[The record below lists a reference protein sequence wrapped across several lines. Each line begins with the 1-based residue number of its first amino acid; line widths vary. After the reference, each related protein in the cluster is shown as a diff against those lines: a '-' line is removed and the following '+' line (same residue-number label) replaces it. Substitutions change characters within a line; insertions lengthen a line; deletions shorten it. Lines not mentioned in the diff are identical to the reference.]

1 MPHLAFQADQLA
13 DTRVLPMDEVVTSY
27 YLRMRVHDQPGVLA
41 NITRI
46 LAKGSIS
53 IDAMVQKEPPKGE
66 AHADIIM
73 LTHLT
78 VEKRINAAI
87 AAIEKLKVV
96 VGKVTRIRMEP
107 LGTS

>member
-1 MPHLAFQADQLA
+1 
-13 DTRVLPMDEVVTSY
+13 
-27 YLRMRVHDQPGVLA
+27 
-41 NITRI
+41 
-46 LAKGSIS
+46 
-53 IDAMVQKEPPKGE
+53 MVQKEPPKGE

-73 LTHLT
+73 LTHQT

-107 LGTS
+107 LGPS

>member
-1 MPHLAFQADQLA
+1 MGTSSDSRTVTHTLS
-13 DTRVLPMDEVVTSY
+13 VLVEDK
-27 YLRMRVHDQPGVLA
+27 PGVLA
-41 NITRI
+41 DITRV
-46 LAKGSIS
+46 LAKNSIS
-53 IDAMVQKEPPKGE
+53 IDAMVQKEPPEGE

-78 VEKRINAAI
+78 LEKRINAAI
-87 AAIEKLKVV
+87 AAIEKLPVV

>member
-1 MPHLAFQADQLA
+1 MSHALSPAQN
-13 DTRVLPMDEVVTSY
+13 TRLESAMNGAKKPAPDHPT
-27 YLRMRVHDQPGVLA
+27 
-41 NITRI
+41 ITRI
-46 LAKGSIS
+46 LAKGAIS

-73 LTHLT
+73 LTHQT
-78 VEKRINAAI
+78 VEKRIDAAI